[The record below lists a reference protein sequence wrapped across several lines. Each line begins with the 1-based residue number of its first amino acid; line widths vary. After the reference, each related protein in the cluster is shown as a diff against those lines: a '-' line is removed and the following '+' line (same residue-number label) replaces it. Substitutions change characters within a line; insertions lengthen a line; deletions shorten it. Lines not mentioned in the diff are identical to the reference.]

1 MRSLVSSNL
10 ITLTALHKTV
20 IPWTKSTEH
29 SSSLTYALLNQKRYL
44 HDSFFAKI
52 GWKQRPQIILS
63 GCCGAGNIDKLSA
76 KGIFT
81 FWKDRSVTAHS
92 SMTRKFPH

>member
-10 ITLTALHKTV
+10 ITPTALHKTV
-20 IPWTKSTEH
+20 IPWTKSTETV

-52 GWKQRPQIILS
+52 VEINVPKSSYPV
-63 GCCGAGNIDKLSA
+63 CCGAGNIDKLSA

-81 FWKDRSVTAHS
+81 F
-92 SMTRKFPH
+92 